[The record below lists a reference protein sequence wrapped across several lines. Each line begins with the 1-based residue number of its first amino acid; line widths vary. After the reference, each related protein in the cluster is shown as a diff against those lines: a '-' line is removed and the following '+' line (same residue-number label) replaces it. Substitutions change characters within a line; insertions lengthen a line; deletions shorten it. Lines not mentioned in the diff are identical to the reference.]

1 MIPLLAEDGAI
12 ANDLFK
18 WIAGGEALAIV
29 GLSGFI
35 AVLVKQ
41 LIALSTA
48 AAVSQS
54 TTTTAVA
61 ALAEKL
67 EANTAAVNN
76 IAIVVTKCA
85 R

>member
-18 WIAGGEALAIV
+18 WIAGGEAVAIMA
-29 GLSGFI
+29 LSTFI
-35 AVLVKQ
+35 AFLVKQ

-54 TTTTAVA
+54 TTTNAVA
-61 ALAEKL
+61 AMAEKL
-67 EANTAAVNN
+67 EANTTAVNN
-76 IAIVVTKCA
+76 VALVVTKCA